1 MDHSA
6 LSSWNVD
13 SRIATE
19 CLQKRRPRSLSG
31 RRGKS
36 AGTAACDPQCA
47 GSQAMTYI
55 GVLTNCALVFC
66 TSNALIKGREPSDWV
81 LRISMLFLSEHVL
94 VLLMRWP
101 AQDPARARAQ
111 SVHARPPAHA

>member
-1 MDHSA
+1 
-6 LSSWNVD
+6 
-13 SRIATE
+13 
-19 CLQKRRPRSLSG
+19 
-31 RRGKS
+31 
-36 AGTAACDPQCA
+36 
-47 GSQAMTYI
+47 MTYI

-101 AQDPARARAQ
+101 AQDPARTRTERACAPTRPRIISIARIFGSTTNGMYACT
-111 SVHARPPAHA
+111 